1 MSALGMPPHLLV
13 LFQARPPLQHVD
25 PLPSK
30 PVRQID
36 GLAGFLDSF
45 DAETPPKKE
54 PFETPRQ
61 RRDKRKRETLL
72 KYKEELKKRASEY
85 DPSYDPRLARGGT
98 SSWLTHDPYR
108 TLFVANIAYD
118 VTEKQLSKEF
128 QTYGKIR
135 RVRMIH
141 DRSNKPRGYAFIE
154 YENERDMVTAYKRAD
169 GKKISGRRVIVD
181 VERARTVE
189 GWLPRRLGGGKG
201 KSRGAPPKFYDGKP
215 LVPDKEKKE
224 SHKE

>member
-13 LFQARPPLQHVD
+13 LFQARPPLEPVD
-25 PLPSK
+25 PLPNK

-36 GLAGFLDSF
+36 GLSSFLESF
-45 DAETPPKKE
+45 ADEKPPEKV

-61 RRDKRKRETLL
+61 RRDKRKRERLL
-72 KYKEELKKRASEY
+72 KYEEELRKKVDSY
-85 DPSYDPRLARGGT
+85 DPKYDPRLARGGT

-108 TLFVANIAYD
+108 TLFVANIAYE
-118 VTEKQLSKEF
+118 VTERQLCKEF
-128 QTYGKIR
+128 EVYGKIR

-141 DRSNKPRGYAFIE
+141 DRKNKPRGYAFIE
-154 YENERDMVTAYKRAD
+154 FESERDMVVAYKRGD

-201 KSRGAPPKFYDGKP
+201 RSRRAPPKFYDGKP
-215 LVPDKEKKE
+215 LVPAD
-224 SHKE
+224 HTN